1 MDKVYTT
8 KRGGVS
14 RQIMATSTSGENVP
28 KSSGESTEQYKR
40 VNANFDSI
48 VKSLKANTDAFSS
61 LRCKFKE
68 KNWCQLDVTPQRLLE
83 VVLDRIRLN
92 AKVYDEFIEVLDNV
106 DGLDL
111 IKNTIEGT
119 KRKQSL
125 Y

>member
-1 MDKVYTT
+1 
-8 KRGGVS
+8 
-14 RQIMATSTSGENVP
+14 MATSTSGENVP

-61 LRCKFKE
+61 LRCKLKE

-111 IKNTIEGT
+111 IKDTIEGT